1 MSGKILRKLREEKG
15 MTQTELAKK
24 LHVVRQTVSKW
35 ERELS
40 APDAGL
46 LLRLAEALDVPA
58 SFLLGEEERVTEKRC
73 MQCPTEE
80 AEGSQASEIWHKP
93 HGVPQKSGEVPAMQ
107 PSAEAEKESVQMPC
121 DTRQEL
127 AAQLSCL
134 QKAYARD
141 CERRRRAVRTACTV
155 FFVLATVIA
164 VCALVSAWYT
174 RDMTEALLHTPGVIG
189 GRDAPVDLYVSC
201 ITRQAWIW
209 IAAGVTAG
217 ISAVGIC
224 RTRRKKTNA
233 VEGIAD
239 DAWQTGHTKNGETG
253 ETQNENM

>member
-15 MTQTELAKK
+15 MTQAELAKK

-107 PSAEAEKESVQMPC
+107 PSVEAEKESVQMPC

-164 VCALVSAWYT
+164 VCTLVSAWYT
-174 RDMTEALLHTPGVIG
+174 RDMTEALLHTPGCPCRSVCVVYNTTGVDLDCRRGG
-189 GRDAPVDLYVSC
+189 GRD
-201 ITRQAWIW
+201 
-209 IAAGVTAG
+209 
-217 ISAVGIC
+217 IC
-224 RTRRKKTNA
+224 GRYLPDPQEKNERSGGNSRRCMANRAHKKWGNR
-233 VEGIAD
+233 
-239 DAWQTGHTKNGETG
+239 
-253 ETQNENM
+253 ENTE